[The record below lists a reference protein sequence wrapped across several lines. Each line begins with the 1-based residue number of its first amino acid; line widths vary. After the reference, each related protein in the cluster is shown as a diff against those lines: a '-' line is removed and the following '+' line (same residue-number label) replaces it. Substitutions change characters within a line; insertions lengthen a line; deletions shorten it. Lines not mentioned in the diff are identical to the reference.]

1 MNREYLIG
9 MSLTPESYSIGLID
23 LSGKIVKTVEKE
35 LLIKKNKKRYMR
47 ELLDDASRIKKG
59 RVIGVGVSVPAH
71 LDQRDN
77 LFASPELF
85 NWRQLKLRT
94 VINDTLNI
102 PVFLASRSDCIAMA
116 ENKAGSA
123 RKVSNA
129 VVIDVSDEILMSVI
143 EGSKLQRTPT
153 NHNFML
159 GHMIVAGNTDRK
171 NDTLGC
177 LNAFSSRHGILKRY
191 KKIRGQ
197 DVSVSDIEK
206 EGTKVKKIRTLLD
219 EAIEHLSYAIANVF
233 NLLAPEQI
241 ILSTSYDDM
250 QPLLEEAMKRAPTY
264 FYTTTTRKGEV
275 ILSRLSDAGIIGS
288 ASLVKR

>member
-23 LSGKIVKTVEKE
+23 LSGKIVKTVEKD

-47 ELLDDASRIKKG
+47 ELLDDAARIKKG

-71 LDQRDN
+71 LDQREN
-77 LFASPELF
+77 LIGSSELF
-85 NWRQLKLRT
+85 NWRQLKLRST
-94 VINDTLNI
+94 INDTLNI

-123 RKVSNA
+123 RKVSDA

-143 EGSKLQRTPT
+143 EGNKLKRTST

-159 GHMIVAGNTDRK
+159 GHTIVAGNTDCK

-177 LNAFSSRHGILKRY
+177 LNTFSSRHGILKRY

-197 DVSVSDIEK
+197 DVSISDIEK
-206 EGTKVKKIRTLLD
+206 EGDKVKKIRTLLD
-219 EAIEHLSYAIANVF
+219 QAIEHLSYAIANVF

-250 QPLLEEAMKRAPTY
+250 QPLLEEVMKRAPTY
-264 FYTTTTRKGEV
+264 FYTTTTRKCDV

>member
-23 LSGKIVKTVEKE
+23 LSGKIIKTVEKE
-35 LLIKKNKKRYMR
+35 LLIKKNKKKYLR
-47 ELLDDASRIKKG
+47 ELLEDANRIKKG
-59 RVIGVGVSVPAH
+59 RVIGVGVSVPVR

-77 LFASPELF
+77 LIATPDLF
-85 NWRQLKLRT
+85 NWRQLKLRSA
-94 VINDTLNI
+94 INDTLNI

-159 GHMIVAGNTDRK
+159 GHMIVAGDADCK
-171 NDTLGC
+171 AQSFGC
-177 LNAFSSRHGILKRY
+177 LNAFASRHGILKRY
-191 KKIRGQ
+191 KKVRGK
-197 DVSVSDIEK
+197 DVELADIER
-206 EGTKVKKIRTLLD
+206 EGKKVKKIQTLLD
-219 EAIEHLSYAIANVF
+219 EAVEHLSYAIANIF
-233 NLLAPEQI
+233 NLLAPDQI
-241 ILSTSYDDM
+241 ILSTSYQDM
-250 QPLLEEAMKRAPTY
+250 QPLLEKAAKRAPDY
-264 FYTTTTRKGEV
+264 FYMTTTRKGEV
-275 ILSRLSDAGIIGS
+275 ILSRLSDAGIIGA